1 MEEKKEKTPS
11 PFEEG
16 ERLEDKDLQSNG
28 IMQNGLEDGGFRS
41 VGSVRAAKQDLS
53 NKTSKMENEMTDLVR
68 VKGRMSRV

>member
-41 VGSVRAAKQDLS
+41 VETPFKYQNNQQNLQI
-53 NKTSKMENEMTDLVR
+53 
-68 VKGRMSRV
+68 

>member
-41 VGSVRAAKQDLS
+41 VEMLFKYQNNQQNLQIWDMDADISNCQLLS
-53 NKTSKMENEMTDLVR
+53 
-68 VKGRMSRV
+68 

>member
-28 IMQNGLEDGGFRS
+28 IMQNGLDDGGFRS
-41 VGSVRAAKQDLS
+41 VETPFTCPNNQHNLQMRHVCRYLKLPTLS
-53 NKTSKMENEMTDLVR
+53 
-68 VKGRMSRV
+68 